1 VARGPLVVRRRPPRK
16 SIAGG
21 FLTPARPRVFAHR
34 GLAIDA
40 PENTLLAFARAI
52 AAGAEYIET
61 DVRASADGVAIIA
74 HDPDLKR
81 VAGRDVRVEQLTL
94 AELRRID
101 LGFGQSF
108 CTLAEAL
115 DGFPETRFNID
126 LKSRGAVEPAVAAI
140 VSARATKRVLVTSF
154 SDRRRIAA
162 VRAMPGVASSASA
175 RTFATA
181 LLAGKIGL
189 NPVVRRALRGLVAVQ
204 VPEKALGLRVTTG
217 RMIRRLHA
225 AGVEVHVWTV
235 NDPAR
240 MRELLDLGVDG
251 LVTDRADL
259 ALTVVADR
267 S

>member
-1 VARGPLVVRRRPPRK
+1 M
-16 SIAGG
+16 
-21 FLTPARPRVFAHR
+21 FAHR
-34 GLAIDA
+34 GLALEA

-52 AAGAEYIET
+52 AAGASYIEI
-61 DVRASADGVAIIA
+61 DVHASADGIAVVA

-94 AELRRID
+94 AELQRID

-126 LKSRGAVEPAVAAI
+126 LKSRAAVQPAVAAI
-140 VSARATKRVLVTSF
+140 TSLRATSRVLVTSF
-154 SDRRRIAA
+154 SDRRRLAA
-162 VRAMPGVASSASA
+162 VRELPGVASSASA
-175 RTFATA
+175 RLFVTA
-181 LLAGKIGL
+181 LLAGKIGAT
-189 NPVVRRALRGLVAVQ
+189 PIARRALRGVVAVQ
-204 VPEKALGLRVTTG
+204 VPEKALGLRVTTE

-225 AGVEVHVWTV
+225 AGVEVHIWTV
-235 NDPAR
+235 NDPVR
-240 MRELLDLGVDG
+240 MAELLDLGVDG

-259 ALTVVADR
+259 AFEVIAAR